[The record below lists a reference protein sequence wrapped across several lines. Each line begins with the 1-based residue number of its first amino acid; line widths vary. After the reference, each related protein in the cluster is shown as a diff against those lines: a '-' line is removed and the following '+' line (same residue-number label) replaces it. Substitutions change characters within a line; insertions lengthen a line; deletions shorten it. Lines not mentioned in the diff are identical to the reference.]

1 LIVFILKGLVLGAT
15 AAAQPGPFQAFLLS
29 LIARGGWRR
38 ALPAAFA
45 PLLSDGPILLIV
57 FLALA
62 RLPEWLLAGLQIA
75 GGFFLLYLAW
85 GAWRVF
91 RRGAAAEAGT
101 APTMRGDAKAD
112 VAQAALM
119 NFLSPSPY
127 IFWATVAGPILLDA
141 WRQTPLFGVAFLLSF
156 YIALVGGLML
166 FILIFAGAGNL
177 HPRANRAL
185 SALSA
190 VGLFAFGLYQLVTGV
205 GGVATALG
213 GGFTN

>member
-1 LIVFILKGLVLGAT
+1 LPAFILQGLLLGAA

-29 LIARGGWRR
+29 LIARDGWRQ

-85 GAWRVF
+85 GAWRALQ
-91 RRGAAAEAGT
+91 RDPATQDDAPAAG
-101 APTMRGDAKAD
+101 GDVKTSVAK
-112 VAQAALM
+112 AALM

-127 IFWATVAGPILLDA
+127 IFWATVAGPILLEA
-141 WRQTPLFGVAFLLSF
+141 WRQAPLFGAAFLMSF
-156 YIALVGGLML
+156 YVALIGGLIL
-166 FILIFAGAGNL
+166 FVLVFAGAGNI
-177 HPRANRAL
+177 HSRANRVLGAL
-185 SALSA
+185 SAA
-190 VGLFAFGLYQLVTGV
+190 GLLAFGFYQLFTGV
-205 GGVATALG
+205 SGVAALG
-213 GGFTN
+213 RSLTN

>member
-1 LIVFILKGLVLGAT
+1 MKGLVLGAT

-29 LIARGGWRR
+29 LIARDGWRR

-85 GAWRVF
+85 GAWRAF
-91 RRGAAAEAGT
+91 RRGAAVHDNN
-101 APTMRGDAKAD
+101 APAIRGDVKTNVAK
-112 VAQAALM
+112 AALM

-141 WRQTPLFGVAFLLSF
+141 WRQTPLFGAAFLLSF
-156 YIALVGGLML
+156 YVALVGGLML
-166 FILIFAGAGNL
+166 FILIFAGAGSI

-190 VGLFAFGLYQLVTGV
+190 VGLFTFGLYQLISGV
-205 GGVATALG
+205 SGVSAV
-213 GGFTN
+213 FT